1 MVEDDRGRSKP
12 IPHDAP
18 ERCTNPLVES
28 LSAPTMAGHVLVFAA
43 GHLPSDGVPPE
54 LLEAPAVVLGCD
66 GGWKHAARLG
76 LDVQAVL
83 GDLDSV
89 GEPPEALKRIL
100 LPDQNATDLSKVLSW
115 CATHHT
121 GTAVH
126 VVGLDGGRL
135 DHRMATAAALIEAR
149 SDAVLHLEEGDLRR
163 IAPGSRVMV
172 PSQPGTVIG
181 LHPYGEVT
189 VEHLSGVTWPLNQA
203 TIATGTQGV
212 HNEATS
218 TEVWI
223 EVSKGD
229 LVLSRSRAH
238 LA

>member
-1 MVEDDRGRSKP
+1 M
-12 IPHDAP
+12 
-18 ERCTNPLVES
+18 T
-28 LSAPTMAGHVLVFAA
+28 GHVLVLAA

-54 LLEAPAVVLGCD
+54 ILQAPAVVLGCD
-66 GGWKHAARLG
+66 GGWKHATSLG
-76 LDVQAVL
+76 LDVEAVL
-83 GDLDSV
+83 GDLDSL
-89 GEPPEALKRIL
+89 GQPPEAMKRIL

-115 CATHHT
+115 CTTHHA
-121 GTAVH
+121 GTPVH

-149 SDAVLHLEEGDLRR
+149 SDAVLHMEEGDLRR
-163 IAPGSRVMV
+163 IAPGRRIMV
-172 PSQPGTVIG
+172 PSKPGTVIG

-189 VEHLSGVTWPLNQA
+189 VEHLSGVTWPLNQD
-203 TIATGTQGV
+203 TINTGTQGV

-223 EVSKGD
+223 EVSRGD